1 MSPKVAPKRSPA
13 LYDAITVLFVALTV
27 GVLALMVLIVHDPH
41 TALNPFPP
49 PTLLPV
55 VELPT
60 LTPSATHTATPTAT
74 GTATPS
80 ATPSA
85 TFTPSASPTATASAT
100 PTASPT
106 QVIAGAAATPL
117 SPPPQT
123 LPPEMLPSVP
133 TLDDGSGQPVP
144 SVPAAATPT
153 PFAVPTRSPFPFT
166 VQDVRYEANPGEQG
180 CQWLSVAG
188 TVTGINGEPIPD
200 LAIQIEGENFRQV
213 QFSGSASRWGESG
226 FEFHVGAAPR
236 NATYTL
242 HIKSPTGGPLS
253 EPVEVQTGN
262 TCATNVVLVEFVQ
275 NHPY

>member
-133 TLDDGSGQPVP
+133 PLDDGSGQPVP

-253 EPVEVQTGN
+253 EPVGLLMCSV
-262 TCATNVVLVEFVQ
+262 
-275 NHPY
+275 

>member
-1 MSPKVAPKRSPA
+1 MPPKPDNKPSSA

-27 GVLALMVLIVHDPH
+27 GVLALMVLIVHDPQ
-41 TALNPFPP
+41 TSLNPFPP

-60 LTPSATHTATPTAT
+60 LTPSATVTPTSTPTGTATPTAT
-74 GTATPS
+74 ASP
-80 ATPSA
+80 
-85 TFTPSASPTATASAT
+85 TFTPSASPTATASAS

-123 LPPEMLPSVP
+123 LPPQMLPSVP
-133 TLDDGSGQPVP
+133 PPDDSSGQAVP
-144 SVPAAATPT
+144 SAPAAATPT
-153 PFAVPTRSPFPFT
+153 PFAIPTRSTFPFT
-166 VQDVRYEANPGEQG
+166 VAEIRYEANPGEQG

-188 TVTGINGEPIPD
+188 VVRGINGEPIPD
-200 LAIQIEGENFRQV
+200 LAVQIEGENFRQV
-213 QFSGSASRWGESG
+213 QFSGSASRWGEG
-226 FEFHVGAAPR
+226 AFEFHVGAAPR
-236 NATYTL
+236 NASYTL
-242 HIKSPTGGPLS
+242 HLKSPTGGPLS

-262 TCATNVVLVEFVQ
+262 TCATNVVFLEFVQ

>member
-1 MSPKVAPKRSPA
+1 MSPKPANKRSPA
-13 LYDAITVLFVALTV
+13 FYDAVTVLFVALTV
-27 GVLALMVLIVHDPH
+27 GVLALLVLIVHDPR
-41 TALNPFPP
+41 TSLNPFPP

-55 VELPT
+55 VDLPT
-60 LTPSATHTATPTAT
+60 LTPSATVTPTSTAT
-74 GTATPS
+74 GTATS
-80 ATPSA
+80 TATASV
-85 TFTPSASPTATASAT
+85 TFTPSASPSATASAS

-117 SPPPQT
+117 NAPPQT
-123 LPPEMLPSVP
+123 LPPEILPSVP
-133 TLDDGSGQPVP
+133 PLDDGSGQPVP
-144 SVPAAATPT
+144 SVAAATTPT
-153 PFAVPTRSPFPFT
+153 PFAIPTRSSFPFT

-200 LAIQIEGENFRQV
+200 LAIQIDGENFRQV
-213 QFSGSASRWGESG
+213 QFSGSASRWGAGG

-253 EPVEVQTGN
+253 DPVEVQTGN